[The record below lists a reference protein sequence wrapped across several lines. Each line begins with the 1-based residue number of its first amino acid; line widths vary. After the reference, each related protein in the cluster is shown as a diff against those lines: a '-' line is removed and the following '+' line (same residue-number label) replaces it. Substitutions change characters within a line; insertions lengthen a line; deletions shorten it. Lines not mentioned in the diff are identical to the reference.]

1 MAGPGVRYWEFARVL
16 GANFRVKLIVP
27 PFVAGEMEEAFSP
40 ESLPA
45 ELHICDNERDFLS
58 LIGDC
63 DLIITRGIVLTAYP
77 SLIEL
82 NKPLVIDLY
91 GPFLLEA
98 LQQGV
103 DSPLLEKMA
112 SYEDNLAALRLQLH
126 AGDFFICAS
135 EKQRDYWLGM
145 LSALGRVNPYTYEQ
159 DVTLRHLIDVVPF
172 GLPSESPQHTQSV
185 LKGSY
190 KTIVADDKVILWG
203 GGIWSW
209 LDALTLIKSM
219 SIILQKRDDVKLFFM
234 GIKRPNAEGRGREAA
249 EQAIALSRELGLY
262 DRYVFFNDWVPYED
276 RQNYLLEAD
285 IGVSLHLDHIE
296 TRFSFRTRLLDHLW
310 AGLPTVAT
318 AGDVLSGI
326 LADEGLAYLV
336 EPGDVEGVAQAMLS
350 MLDKPNLRAE
360 CAPAFRRV
368 AERYRWKEVTQ
379 PLVGFCET
387 PYLAPDK
394 EYVCRRHQAG
404 KGQRSLVAK
413 SWRALRLGGIAGL
426 IRQGREYI
434 RWQMKK

>member
-16 GANFRVKLIVP
+16 GAKFRVKLIVP
-27 PFVAGEMEEAFSP
+27 PFVTMEKVCSL
-40 ESLPA
+40 ESLPTDI
-45 ELHICDNERDFLS
+45 HICDNERDFLS
-58 LIGDC
+58 LIGAC
-63 DLIITRGIVLTAYP
+63 DLIVTRGIVLTAYP

-91 GPFLLEA
+91 GPFLLEG

-103 DSPLLEKMA
+103 DSPLLEKMV
-112 SYEDNLAALRLQLH
+112 SYEDNLEALKLQLQ

-145 LSALGRVNPYTYEQ
+145 LSVLGRVNPYTYEQ

-172 GLPSESPQHTQSV
+172 GLPKEAPQHTHSV
-185 LKGSY
+185 LKGTY
-190 KTIVADDKVILWG
+190 KTIAADDKVILWG

-219 SIILQKRDDVKLFFM
+219 AVILQKRDDVKLFFM
-234 GIKRPNAEGRGREAA
+234 GIKRPNAEGGGREAV

-262 DRYVFFNDWVPYED
+262 DRYIFFNDWAPYED

-296 TRFSFRTRLLDHLW
+296 TRFSFRTRLLDYLW

-336 EPGDVEGVAQAMLS
+336 EPGDADGVAQAIIS
-350 MLDKPNLRAE
+350 VLDKPDLRAE
-360 CAPAFRRV
+360 YAPAFRRV
-368 AERYRWKEVTQ
+368 AERYRWEEVTQ
-379 PLVGFCET
+379 PLVGFCEA

-394 EYVCRRHQAG
+394 DYVHQRPQVG
-404 KGQRSLVAK
+404 KRQRNLVAK